1 MRVSTTGSST
11 LVGAEL
17 VSAVVLTLTQIRMEM
32 DAGTKGTVWLI
43 PGLGEDQQLKLGL
56 SSGQELP

>member
-1 MRVSTTGSST
+1 
-11 LVGAEL
+11 
-17 VSAVVLTLTQIRMEM
+17 M

-43 PGLGEDQQLKLGL
+43 PGLGEDQQRKLGL